1 MAGGY
6 PYWFIKDNHSDPT
19 NIFDEY
25 TCDPRGMF
33 YFLWSKSDQQYTFMF
48 EYLLLW
54 GGRWIPAI
62 HNGQWWRWI
71 SSLVLHENH
80 NHIISNMSLFLVLS
94 YFMEQKYGTVRVTL
108 IAIISGLGGNLF
120 SAIFEPDCMLVMGA
134 SGLIFGLFG
143 LYITDLL
150 VNFDHIQRPVMQ
162 GICVMTLLI
171 YFAWCAVRFQIDP

>member
-1 MAGGY
+1 MLI
-6 PYWFIKDNHSDPT
+6 WH
-19 NIFDEY
+19 
-25 TCDPRGMF
+25 R
-33 YFLWSKSDQQYTFMF
+33 
-48 EYLLLW
+48 